1 MNKGRDEEMLKM
13 CPIRTIKDLQGK
25 GLGALTIAK
34 SIVSIEEASEKQRI
48 SDRMIRTLCAEGELK
63 GRR

>member
-1 MNKGRDEEMLKM
+1 M
-13 CPIRTIKDLQGK
+13 CPIRTIKDLHGK
-25 GLGALTIAK
+25 GLGALVIAK